1 MTCRHGALPNLLALA
16 AVPVIASAAGHHWS
30 YSGET
35 GPSHWAGL
43 EPGYA
48 ACGIGKAQSPIDIK
62 TADVRRQK
70 MPPLSF
76 HYEPTSLH
84 VIDNGHTIQVNLSL
98 GNSLAIAGDRYQ
110 LVQFHFHHP
119 SEEEIDGK
127 HSDMVAH
134 LVHKD
139 AGGNLAVVAVLLKKG
154 SANPLV
160 GTLWKNIPKEK
171 GKEAQVD
178 AVTIN
183 VADLLPEKRGYYTF
197 QGSLTT
203 PPCSEGVRWFVL
215 KSPTTVSA
223 EQVAG
228 FGKLYAM
235 NARPVQ
241 PLNGREIAASK

>member
-1 MTCRHGALPNLLALA
+1 MKVAATLASSLIAFALPAFA
-16 AVPVIASAAGHHWS
+16 EEGHHWS
-30 YSGET
+30 YKGET
-35 GPSHWAGL
+35 GPTHWGAM
-43 EPGYA
+43 EKEFES
-48 ACGIGKAQSPIDIK
+48 CGVGKVQSPIDIK
-62 TADVRRQK
+62 TKSAKASDLPAIEFAYQ
-70 MPPLSF
+70 PSPLRI
-76 HYEPTSLH
+76 
-84 VIDNGHTIQVNLSL
+84 IDNGHTVQVNYAPGSSITVD
-98 GNSLAIAGDRYQ
+98 GKRYE
-110 LVQFHFHHP
+110 LLQFHFHHP

>member
-119 SEEEIDGK
+119 SEERIDGK
-127 HSDMVAH
+127 QFDMVVH
-134 LVHKD
+134 LVHRD
-139 AGGNLAVVAVLLKKG
+139 SQGHLAVVAVPLRSG
-154 SANPLV
+154 APNPLLAK
-160 GTLWKNIPKEK
+160 LWRALPHQK
-171 GKEAQVD
+171 GKEESPAGV
-178 AVTIN
+178 VIN
-183 VADLLPEKRGYYTF
+183 VADLLPADLGYYNF
-197 QGSLTT
+197 PGSLTT

-215 KSPTTVSA
+215 KSPKTVSP
-223 EQVAG
+223 EQLAA
-228 FGKLYAM
+228 FAKLYPD
-235 NARPVQ
+235 NARTPQ
-241 PLNGREIAASK
+241 PLNGRVVLSSE